1 MFFKKRYSYKRF
13 KVKRKNKTIK
23 KYKIFK
29 SIFIIL
35 ISLLIVFL
43 IAFKIITKPVEKQGF
58 DKILEINNRLNDSY
72 LNKYIKPNNYITV
85 NQENYLI
92 KNNPINNFNNKSY
105 LYFCC
110 FIGIG
115 KQDNRYAKE
124 LVEHYISIGFEK
136 FYLGDNNNLDV
147 EPLSDV
153 LKDYIIKGY
162 VDIIDIRGKNVNQ
175 TIFYNYAFNLAKDK
189 CKWLS
194 FFDFDEHLEFTDKN
208 MTIQKYLS
216 QDIFNKCDVVKINWL
231 MFYDNDLIYYDNR
244 TLKERFP
251 IPNKKSFDN
260 NFHKSILRSKNYS
273 GILWTQKLGPHQPN
287 ESLVNMCDSLG
298 KIANLKHGILGRP
311 NYKYC
316 HLNHY
321 STKTIEEFA
330 HKMKRGFFW
339 GNDSYLQSLKKFFS
353 KNNFSL
359 EKLEVAEKILQQN
372 FSGFRKKY

>member
-58 DKILEINNRLNDSY
+58 DEILEINNRLNDSY

-216 QDIFNKCDVVKINWL
+216 QDIFNKCDVVKIHWL
-231 MFYDNDLIYYDNR
+231 MFYDNELIYYDNR

-251 IPNKKSFDN
+251 IPDKKHLIIIFIN
-260 NFHKSILRSKNYS
+260 QFYVQKIIVEYYGLKN
-273 GILWTQKLGPHQPN
+273 
-287 ESLVNMCDSLG
+287 
-298 KIANLKHGILGRP
+298 
-311 NYKYC
+311 
-316 HLNHY
+316 
-321 STKTIEEFA
+321 
-330 HKMKRGFFW
+330 
-339 GNDSYLQSLKKFFS
+339 
-353 KNNFSL
+353 
-359 EKLEVAEKILQQN
+359 
-372 FSGFRKKY
+372 